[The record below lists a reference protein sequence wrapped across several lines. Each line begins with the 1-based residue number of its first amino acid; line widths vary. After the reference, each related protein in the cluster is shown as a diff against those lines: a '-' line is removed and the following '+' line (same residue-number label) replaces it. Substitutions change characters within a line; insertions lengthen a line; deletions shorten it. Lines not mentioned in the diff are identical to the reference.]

1 MGASFSRPFENSSSF
16 SEIREI
22 HITAR
27 ATESVGFSSGECAA
41 REHAPLFASVCA
53 WHRIASAIGAAIG
66 TRRRRHLR
74 AAYSASVTE
83 EARRLFENRPGTAWR
98 AALTQDAP
106 PGPSPSH
113 AHRRQTRPRSFSPC
127 RAPGRGG
134 GGQYHTLAGTTRAL
148 AAVADHRACA
158 QRLGSRPGASSAPDT
173 ATGRGG
179 SPAPCPGPRA
189 AHPKKGHGG
198 ESRGRLRAAEAALD
212 HVRMGGRSTCAPCA

>member
-74 AAYSASVTE
+74 AAYSASVAE

-127 RAPGRGG
+127 RAAPNRARWERGRRAVPYAGG
-134 GGQYHTLAGTTRAL
+134 YDARTGG
-148 AAVADHRACA
+148 C
-158 QRLGSRPGASSAPDT
+158 SRPSSLRTASWKSAW
-173 ATGRGG
+173 
-179 SPAPCPGPRA
+179 S
-189 AHPKKGHGG
+189 
-198 ESRGRLRAAEAALD
+198 ELR
-212 HVRMGGRSTCAPCA
+212 T